1 MADAAPGN
9 SEPIRGAAPLAALRL
24 AAAALAALA
33 GLTAI
38 RLLVAALAPL
48 APDEA
53 YYWVWSRVLQP
64 GYLDGSPMVAF
75 WIRLG
80 TWLVG
85 PSPLGVRLVGPLAA
99 ALGSY
104 LLFRAAADLFPKHP
118 RVGLV
123 AALFIN
129 ASLLFGAGSVL
140 MTPDT
145 PLLFFW
151 TLGLFSMARVIAT
164 EDGRWWLLAGLAAG
178 LALDSKYTGL
188 FFIVAI
194 GIWLIVTD
202 QGRRWLRRPEPWL
215 GLAVALLVFAPVVAW
230 NAEHHWASFLK
241 QGGRVSA
248 WRPAD
253 ALRFE
258 AELFAGQAGLF
269 TPLVFA
275 FAVVGTWRLAL
286 RAWQERESASVLLS
300 LLTLVPA
307 LVFVQHAL
315 GDRVQGNWP
324 AVVYPSAVIAG
335 ATLLAPPWLRLR
347 APAAILGFFVSG
359 VVYLQALAAPIPI
372 PRRLDPTLRQL
383 AGWGGFAAAVKEAA
397 HRDGARFIAT
407 RNYGD
412 ASELAFLQAVPV
424 VGLGGRWTLFQ
435 LPAAGLRIAGRT
447 GLLIERS
454 GRAPPDPEHWAVLGP
469 PGKVVRARGRIA
481 AETFLVYR
489 VRAKKGVTRAM
500 LPTR

>member
-1 MADAAPGN
+1 MADVAPGN
-9 SEPIRGAAPLAALRL
+9 SERSRGATPSAMLLLPS
-24 AAAALAALA
+24 AALAALA

-38 RLLVAALAPL
+38 RLMVAALAPL
-48 APDEA
+48 VPDEA

-64 GYLDGSPMVAF
+64 GYLDDSPMVAV

-80 TWLVG
+80 TWLGG
-85 PSPLGVRLVGPLAA
+85 PSPLGIRLLGPLAA
-99 ALGSY
+99 AFGSY
-104 LLFRAAADLFPKHP
+104 LLFCAAGDLFPKQP

-129 ASLLFGAGSVL
+129 ASLLFGAGSIL

-151 TLGLFSMARVIAT
+151 TLGLFAMARVIAT
-164 EDGRWWLLAGLAAG
+164 GNGRWWLLAGLAAG
-178 LALDSKYTGL
+178 LAFDSKYTGL
-188 FFIVAI
+188 LLIAAI

-202 QGRRWLRRPEPWL
+202 QGRRWLGRPEPWL
-215 GLAVALLVFAPVVAW
+215 GLAVALLLFAPVVAW
-230 NAEHHWASFLK
+230 NANHHWASFLK

-258 AELFAGQAGLF
+258 AELLAGQVGLF
-269 TPLVFA
+269 TPIVFA
-275 FAVVGTWRLAL
+275 FAAVGTWRLAR
-286 RAWQERESASVLLS
+286 RAWRQRDSASVLLS

-324 AVVYPSAVIAG
+324 AVIYPSAVIAG
-335 ATLLAPPWLRLR
+335 ATLLSPSWLRLR
-347 APAAILGFFVSG
+347 APAAVLGLFLSG
-359 VVYLQALAAPIPI
+359 IVYLQTLAAPIPL
-372 PRRLDPTLRQL
+372 PPRLDPTLRQL
-383 AGWGGFAAAVKEAA
+383 GGWSGFAAAVKEAA
-397 HRDGARFIAT
+397 QRDGVRFIAT

-412 ASELAFLQAVPV
+412 ASELAYLQDVPV
-424 VGLGGRWTLFQ
+424 AGIGGRWTLFR
-435 LPAAGLRIAGRT
+435 LPAAAPRIAGRA
-447 GLLIERS
+447 GLFIERS
-454 GRAPPDPEHWAVLGP
+454 GRAPPDPEHWIVLEP
-469 PGKVVRARGRIA
+469 PEKMARTRRGIA

-489 VRAKKGVTRAM
+489 VRAKKGVIGAI